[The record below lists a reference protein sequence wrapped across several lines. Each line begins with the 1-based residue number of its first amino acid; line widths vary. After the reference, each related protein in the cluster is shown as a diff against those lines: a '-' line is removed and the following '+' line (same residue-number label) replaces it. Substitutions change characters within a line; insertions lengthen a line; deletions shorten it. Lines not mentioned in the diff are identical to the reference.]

1 MAFMNNTKR
10 HSTTGFTLAEL
21 AIVIIIIGLLL
32 VALLKGWAMIE
43 QSRVKAVMAQVKYID
58 AASAGYFQKYNAMPG
73 DHSDAMAKVT
83 GCTAANSCV
92 NGNGSG
98 QIGVPVADF
107 GQDNQAGNT
116 ALPQV
121 ETAMFWKHMV
131 MGDFITDIDPT
142 ANPATPGWHATHP
155 AAKGFGGYSV
165 LFAVSGGAGQPQGHY
180 VSLRPVVAGTALAG
194 GSAIKGE
201 LAAQIDTAMDD
212 GLATSGAVQ
221 SAPNGGL
228 CADDAGNY
236 VTNTFLENCIMIFKL
251 HTM

>member
-10 HSTTGFTLAEL
+10 HSTAGFTLAEL

-73 DHSDAMAKVT
+73 DHSDARTKLS

-92 NGNGSG
+92 NGNGNG
-98 QIGVPVADF
+98 QIGALVPDF
-107 GQDNQAGNT
+107 AQDNQSGN
-116 ALPQV
+116 AVPQV
-121 ETAMFWKHMV
+121 ETSMFWKHMV

-142 ANPATPGWHATHP
+142 ANPATPGWHTTHL
-155 AAKGFGGYSV
+155 AAKGFGGFSV
-165 LFAVSGGAGQPQGHY
+165 LFLVSGGVGQPQGHY
-180 VSLRPVVAGTALAG
+180 VSLRHEASGTALGG

-212 GLATSGAVQ
+212 GIATSGAIR
-221 SAPNGGL
+221 AEPDGGN
-228 CADDAGNY
+228 CADAAGNY